1 MRNFAKWLVPETAV
15 ADLWT
20 RRFQLYRCPCCS
32 ALWVRRSECQ
42 GHQDWYDSFERIDSL
57 SSYQSLLSDEEEKM
71 NKRLA
76 ELKATYEKNGWQWK
90 W

>member
-1 MRNFAKWLVPETAV
+1 
-15 ADLWT
+15 
-20 RRFQLYRCPCCS
+20 
-32 ALWVRRSECQ
+32 VRRSECQ